1 MKKMKIFEK
10 LLETQNKINEIQ
22 QEIDKIE
29 ELNKG
34 ATIVI
39 KIKEH
44 KDGTEIK
51 ILKDI
56 KKTTSREIVVANLIE
71 LEIKKLLEVK

>member
-1 MKKMKIFEK
+1 MKIFEE
-10 LLETQNKINEIQ
+10 LSETQDKINEIR
-22 QEIDKIE
+22 QELDKIE

-44 KDGTEIK
+44 EDGTEIK

-56 KKTTSREIVVANLIE
+56 EKTTSREIVLANLIE
-71 LEIKKLLEVK
+71 LEIKNLLEVK